1 MLKKLRKRF
10 ILINMIIV
18 TAMLLIIFGL
28 IFHFTRTDLDNK
40 SNQMLQS
47 LSQNIRDP
55 GNADPDVQLPYFTL
69 QINSWGEVVASGNTH
84 YDISDTQFVEEL
96 IQQVYATGKTTGTI
110 EKYDLKYT
118 VTRSLTAQ
126 RITFVDVSSNKAAL
140 TSLLQTSFFTG
151 LIALAAFAFI
161 SILLARW
168 AVKPIDQAW
177 QQQQQFVSDASHELK
192 TPLTVI
198 ISNAELLQN
207 TDYDE
212 EEHQHFTQNILS
224 SSRQMRCLAEG
235 LLDLA
240 RADNGQIRTNF
251 EEISLS
257 KIVSD
262 SILPFEPVF
271 FENGMILENTV
282 EPDILLQGSSQ
293 HLRQLTDIL
302 LDNARKYSSHGV
314 VELQL
319 RRTGKNQCLL
329 TVSNPGT
336 PIPRDELK
344 KIFQRFYRSDTA
356 RTNTGSFG
364 LGLSI
369 AQRIV
374 QEHGGEIWAES
385 NETGNCFNVLLPCS
399 ATS

>member
-1 MLKKLRKRF
+1 MLKTLRKRF
-10 ILINMIIV
+10 IFINMVIV

-28 IFHFTRTDLDNK
+28 IFHFTKADLNSK
-40 SNQMLQS
+40 SDQMLQH
-47 LSQNIRDP
+47 LSQNSWDSGTI
-55 GNADPDVQLPYFTL
+55 DPDMKLPYFTL
-69 QINSWGEVVASGNTH
+69 QINTWGEVFASGNTH

-96 IQQVYATGKTTGTI
+96 IQLVYENGKVTGTI
-110 EKYDLKYT
+110 EKYNLKYT
-118 VTRSLTAQ
+118 VTRSLTSQ
-126 RITFVDVSSNKAAL
+126 RICFVDVSSNKTAL
-140 TSLLQTSFFTG
+140 ASLLQTSFLTG

-161 SILLARW
+161 SIMLAHW
-168 AVKPIDQAW
+168 AVKPVERTW

-198 ISNAELLQN
+198 ISNAELLQSA
-207 TDYDE
+207 DYDAE
-212 EEHQHFTQNILS
+212 EYQQFTQNILS
-224 SSRQMRCLAEG
+224 SSRQMRHLAEG

-240 RADNGQIRTNF
+240 RADNGQIRTDF
-251 EEISLS
+251 ETVCLS
-257 KIVSD
+257 KLVSD

-271 FENGMILENTV
+271 FENGMVLENAV
-282 EPDILLQGSSQ
+282 EPDIMLHGSSQ

-302 LDNARKYSSHGV
+302 LDNAQKYSSPGV

-336 PIPRDELK
+336 PIPKNELG
-344 KIFQRFYRSDTA
+344 KIFRRFYRADTA

-374 QEHGGEIWAES
+374 QEHGGDIWAES
-385 NETGNCFNVLLPCS
+385 NETGNRFNVLLPCKPGL
-399 ATS
+399 